1 MLLYSCCIRILPK
14 IPVIFLVY
22 LFGYGVGRFWIEGL
36 RTDQLQFFNGVAV
49 SQVLAAV
56 LVVVSAV
63 LLVVGRKKIVPIEQK
78 E

>member
-1 MLLYSCCIRILPK
+1 MASED
-14 IPVIFLVY
+14 
-22 LFGYGVGRFWIEGL
+22 FGLKDFEQINCK
-36 RTDQLQFFNGVAV
+36 FFNGVAV